1 MAQDEN
7 KWMTFL
13 GGVAVGALVGILFA
27 PDKGS
32 VTRAKLMEQLQT
44 YAAELQ
50 DILNKQSNSIDSD
63 TSTSSIEIE
72 AKKIM
77 EEMEKLMQQIK
88 A

>member
-63 TSTSSIEIE
+63 PSTSSIEVE